1 MEDNNNNAIVVQ
13 RDATTCA
20 PLVGTLIS
28 KGGKNTVVYNQEPSP
43 EFVSNVELTC
53 VYSNDKMAEFE
64 EKMLNQVQNV
74 ANNKS
79 VTNLFP
85 ISFFLKKKI
94 DSSPNALAL
103 NGYGFAFH
111 PLLVRLRMTAFTLAE
126 VLITLGIIGVV
137 AALTIPGLINNYK
150 ANRLRSQFL
159 KSYSTAQQAFKMME
173 QDDVSLDPL
182 TYNEDRNRKFYT
194 AYMSYFQGVINCG
207 GRAAGNKKT
216 LPCYD
221 VDDPSIR
228 YESLDGKSQ
237 ISSLLFDDGQFV
249 LQDGTLF
256 LMEND
261 MRIKDR
267 LYVSVD
273 LNGFNTPPNRW
284 GYDLFTFQFLDGELK
299 TMGEMGTDYTDM
311 DVYCNP
317 KISNNLNGI
326 ACAQKAKSNSDYF
339 KWVVKNLK

>member
-1 MEDNNNNAIVVQ
+1 M
-13 RDATTCA
+13 
-20 PLVGTLIS
+20 
-28 KGGKNTVVYNQEPSP
+28 VYNQEPSP

-53 VYSNDKMAEFE
+53 VYSDKNKLDCFASARNDKMAEFE

-94 DSSPNALAL
+94 DSSRL
-103 NGYGFAFH
+103 
-111 PLLVRLRMTAFTLAE
+111 LRMTAFTLAE

-137 AALTIPGLINNYK
+137 AAFTIPGLINNYK

-221 VDDPSIR
+221 VDDPSIG

-273 LNGFNTPPNRW
+273 LNGFNNPPNRW

-299 TMGEMGTDYTDM
+299 TMGEIGTDYTDM

-326 ACAQKAKSNSDYF
+326 ACAQKAKSISDYF